1 MGKVQISKALTTTT
15 LFTNEGFTSG
25 VATSAALNVSRFDE
39 VAFYASGPN
48 TADASF
54 AATLTAQV
62 SPDGT
67 NYFPFSQFRDLE
79 NLFTNASLFTNE
91 NFTTGAATVSSILN
105 ISRFEDIVFYGDMNA
120 TGAAGLA
127 ATLTASISRDGSSF
141 NAFPGFLRL
150 DNLGQTA
157 VSQVTFNTSTS
168 EVFSMK
174 NIGAIHSIRFS
185 LTMANQIAST
195 TFNLRYSGRVK
206 EKGISS
212 FTLNTSTSRSFAI
225 DKDDLGGIHSI
236 RFTLTMAGST
246 TLTTQLNLRYS
257 ARTQDV

>member
-1 MGKVQISKALTTTT
+1 MGKVQISKTLTNTT

-54 AATLTAQV
+54 AATITAQV

-67 NYFPFSQFRDLE
+67 NYFPFSQFRSLE
-79 NLFTNASLFTNE
+79 SPFTNASLFTNE
-91 NFTTGAATVSSILN
+91 NFTTGAATVTTALN
-105 ISRFEDIVFYGDMNA
+105 ISSFEDIIFYADMNA

-127 ATLTASISRDGSSF
+127 ATLTARISSDGSSF
-141 NAFPGFLRL
+141 SAYPGLLRV
-150 DNLGQTA
+150 DNLSNTGA
-157 VSQVTFNTSTS
+157 SQITLNTSGS
-168 EVFSMK
+168 EVFTIK
-174 NIGAIHSIRFS
+174 NLGAMHSIQFS

-195 TFNLRYSGRVK
+195 TFNLKYSGRVK
-206 EKGISS
+206 QKGISQ
-212 FTLNTSTSRSFAI
+212 FTLNTSTSKSFAI
-225 DKDDLGGIHSI
+225 DQEDLGGIHSI
-236 RFTLTMAGST
+236 RFTLTMAGAT

-257 ARTQDV
+257 ARTQDS